1 MAGQILNFQHLAEQV
16 KSRIFNIWHGRS
28 NVEVSIFGME
38 GQILNLQYWHSRSNL
53 EVSIFGILG
62 QMLNIQYLAVK
73 SHIDQFFSTVCFYLR
88 SITILR
94 ISFELP

>member
-53 EVSIFGILG
+53 EFFNIWHPRSNVEYSIFGC
-62 QMLNIQYLAVK
+62 QVTY
-73 SHIDQFFSTVCFYLR
+73 
-88 SITILR
+88 
-94 ISFELP
+94 